1 MNSICQFC
9 FAFFAVWQPLFQHKQ
24 IVFANALFWGRFFAV
39 PVKKNVHVDHFL
51 AIFRR
56 FCKEHGHLYHVIA
69 MVHHGFLKLQFRFLE
84 KSITCHRML

>member
-39 PVKKNVHVDHFL
+39 PVEKNVHVDHFL
-51 AIFRR
+51 AF
-56 FCKEHGHLYHVIA
+56 FE
-69 MVHHGFLKLQFRFLE
+69 E
-84 KSITCHRML
+84 KKKKPNKTKSNNDRNN